1 MVKKH
6 EHEERSGR
14 FYSILHVDIMY
25 FHAAR
30 RHLELANES
39 WPHVEKALETLK
51 ELDEE
56 WEHLHADDDL
66 PLEESRLERIA
77 ISTEHQ
83 FETVGFAYAPVLEH
97 IAIVHLLCA
106 NCLEA
111 TINAIGKDLL
121 TGSMF
126 EEFDKLSLTGKWLF
140 LPKIRELKGFDPGKE
155 PFQSF
160 NRMIKF
166 RNHLTHYR
174 PKKEDGPAFAV
185 PTFLA
190 SLGLT
195 VEDAECSV
203 KVTRKMV
210 GDIHRQLKREM
221 DYGWDAERWT
231 YFGIDFDRHTT

>member
-1 MVKKH
+1 MVKKRQD
-6 EHEERSGR
+6 EKKSSRS
-14 FYSILHVDIMY
+14 YSILHVEIMF

-30 RHLELANES
+30 RHLELAKEGWS
-39 WPHVEKALETLK
+39 PVEKALK
-51 ELDEE
+51 ELKKLDVQ
-56 WEHLHADDDL
+56 WDRLQADDVQLDDN
-66 PLEESRLERIA
+66 RLERIA

-83 FETVGFAYAPVLEH
+83 FESVGFAYAPVLEH
-97 IAIVHLLCA
+97 IAIVHLLCT

-121 TGSMF
+121 NGSMF

-140 LPKIRELKGFDPGKE
+140 LPKIRGLKGFDAGKE

-160 NRMIKF
+160 KRMVSF
-166 RNHLTHYR
+166 RNVLTHYR

-185 PTFLA
+185 PMFLA

-195 VEDAECSV
+195 VKDAENSV

-210 GDIHRQLKREM
+210 GDIHKQLNREM
-221 DYGWDAERWT
+221 DCGWDAERWT
-231 YFGIDFDRHTT
+231 YFGIDFNRDKT

>member
-1 MVKKH
+1 MVKKR
-6 EHEERSGR
+6 EDEERSSR
-14 FYSILHVDIMY
+14 FYSILHVEVMF

-30 RHLELANES
+30 RHLELVKHG
-39 WPHVEKALETLK
+39 WPPVAKALDGLK
-51 ELDEE
+51 KLDSQ
-56 WEHLHADDDL
+56 WECLQADDNV
-66 PLEESRLERIA
+66 RLDDDRFERIA

-121 TGSMF
+121 NGSMF

-140 LPKIRELKGFDPGKE
+140 LPKIQKLEGFDPGKD

-160 NRMIKF
+160 SRMVKF
-166 RNHLTHYR
+166 RNFLTHYR
-174 PKKEDGPAFAV
+174 PKKESGPGFAV

-195 VEDAECSV
+195 VEDAESSV

-210 GDIHRQLKREM
+210 GEIHKQLKREM

-231 YFGIDFDRHTT
+231 YFGLDFDRDKT